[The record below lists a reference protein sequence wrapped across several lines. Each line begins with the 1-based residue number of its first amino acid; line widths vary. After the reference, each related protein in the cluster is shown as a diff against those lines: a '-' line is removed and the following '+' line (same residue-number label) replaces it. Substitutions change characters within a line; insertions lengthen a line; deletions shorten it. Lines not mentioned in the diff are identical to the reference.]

1 MHIKCPKCETV
12 FKLSADAV
20 KIKSLNLKCSI
31 CGNAWNID
39 KNILL
44 SNAKESGNKNS
55 VFIALL
61 VIILAFSLSYFTI
74 KENPYIANYYL
85 SNIIEFFEELVPIK

>member
-12 FKLSADAV
+12 FKLSADTV
-20 KIKSLNLKCSI
+20 KIKSLKLKCSI
-31 CGNAWNID
+31 CGNAWTID

-44 SNAKESGNKNS
+44 SSAKEGGNKNT
-55 VFIALL
+55 VFIAIL

-74 KENPYIANYYL
+74 KENPYIAEYFL
-85 SNIIEFFEELVPIK
+85 SNILEFFRELVPIK

>member
-74 KENPYIANYYL
+74 KENPYIAKYYL